1 MPTGRLAPG
10 SVWRVELRLPW
21 ISRIASPAGVCRMFG
36 SGFVSLVA
44 FAFAGIEMGTE
55 GMLARKLWEKM
66 LAASRDV

>member
-1 MPTGRLAPG
+1 
-10 SVWRVELRLPW
+10 
-21 ISRIASPAGVCRMFG
+21 MFG